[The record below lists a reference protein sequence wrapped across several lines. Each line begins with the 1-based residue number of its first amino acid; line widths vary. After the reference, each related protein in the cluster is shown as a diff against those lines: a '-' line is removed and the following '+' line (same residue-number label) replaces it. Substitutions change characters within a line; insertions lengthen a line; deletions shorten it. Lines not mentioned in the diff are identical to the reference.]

1 MNESD
6 AVQEQELALKLWVVL
21 ARARSAVLEHVRRD
35 LARHGL
41 SLTEFGVLEA
51 LFHKGPLVLGDV
63 QRKILVSSG
72 GITYLVDRLE
82 ERGLVVRRACSE
94 DRRATYA
101 ALTGEG
107 EALIGRIFPEHAR
120 AIEHALSGL
129 NPEEKATAIDLV
141 RKLGL
146 TAASLEPVG
155 DGET

>member
-1 MNESD
+1 MNQSD
-6 AVQEQELALKLWVVL
+6 AKQEQELALKLWVVL
-21 ARARSAVLEHVRRD
+21 ARARSAVLEHVRQD
-35 LARHGL
+35 LGRHGL

-82 ERGLVVRRACSE
+82 ERGLVERRACPG
-94 DRRATYA
+94 DRRATHA
-101 ALTGEG
+101 ALTQEG

-129 NPEEKATAIDLV
+129 DPEEKATAIDLV
-141 RKLGL
+141 RTLGL
-146 TAASLEPVG
+146 TAASLEPLG
-155 DGET
+155 GGET